1 MEKAHIKRIKSY
13 YDKRG
18 EYQVNDRYSGEQGI
32 VYTKAGDNAHWL
44 VVEQKGENGAEVR
57 QTDADGRII
66 ARDTYE
72 SIRNTVQCKK
82 ARRKKAVG
90 RGMAEFDPD
99 EMDLLYQLGKDS
111 KQEVISILGKNW
123 IGKPDKSIQEW
134 RSDLIHKLVGLSDE
148 SYSEMISSIKNRKQA
163 EYERSAKKRLAD
175 AQKRLKNQTASRDK
189 SKHVKRGNIEL

>member
-1 MEKAHIKRIKSY
+1 MEQAHIEKIKSY
-13 YDKRG
+13 YDRQG
-18 EYQVNDRYSGEQGI
+18 EYQINDRYSGEQGI

-82 ARRKKAVG
+82 VRRKKAEG

-99 EMDLLYQLGKDS
+99 EMNLLHQLGKDS
-111 KQEVISILGKNW
+111 KREVIDMLRKIETKVSDELIKEC
-123 IGKPDKSIQEW
+123 IGSM
-134 RSDLIHKLVGLSDE
+134 IHKLSALSEE
-148 SYSEMISSIKNRKQA
+148 SCSELISSTKNRKQA
-163 EYERSAKKRLAD
+163 ERDCSVRKRLAD
-175 AQKRLKNQTASRDK
+175 AQRRLKNPTASRDK
-189 SKHVKRGNIEL
+189 SKHVKRGNIYL